1 MAMVLGRAVDRL
13 VTFLRAAGF
22 GDSSSLDEPIKMPA
36 HVIYLHWGFTTP
48 VETLEW
54 DLTIHVDPG
63 TAVGEYLALFNGSVD
78 GAQCYLGLQTNVSD
92 PGTGRGIGKGLIFST
107 WSSFD
112 ESDSRIAADGFRE
125 LGTHEGRFLGIRKPF
140 QWTTGDYRITL
151 SRAESEVVDGRG
163 MDWFDL
169 SVTPI
174 GAFTPDLS
182 RPAPVGPSVW
192 VGGLR
197 FPRRL
202 PHTAATVQPG
212 GLLFLEVY
220 SGARTWLDV
229 TRWHLDV
236 MAYGDG
242 VRCPSGRTE
251 YPRFPHAQRM
261 PNVNVGYDPTRG
273 RAVLELGSGVVK
285 KDPPGAWRGS
295 AVEE

>member
-112 ESDSRIAADGFRE
+112 ESDSRIAVDGFRE

-151 SRAESEVVDGRG
+151 SRAESEVIDGRG

-169 SVTPI
+169 SVTPLGRSPLI
-174 GAFTPDLS
+174 F
-182 RPAPVGPSVW
+182 PVPRPSV
-192 VGGLR
+192 
-197 FPRRL
+197 
-202 PHTAATVQPG
+202 
-212 GLLFLEVY
+212 
-220 SGARTWLDV
+220 
-229 TRWHLDV
+229 
-236 MAYGDG
+236 
-242 VRCPSGRTE
+242 
-251 YPRFPHAQRM
+251 
-261 PNVNVGYDPTRG
+261 
-273 RAVLELGSGVVK
+273 RASGSGGCGSLAAS
-285 KDPPGAWRGS
+285 PIRPRPSNPAGSCFSRCIPGLAPGS
-295 AVEE
+295 T